1 MSSSKGR
8 LEQFPDAVAVVGV
21 IHPERLRVEEDV
33 QASLE
38 AETGLRWRIHGSRG
52 GATPDSP
59 ERSGSVEDL
68 ADQLRALPLEMEG
81 ADLVA
86 AAAEIVRYAVE
97 KAVAPIRQRQR
108 ISERIAGIIAETD
121 KESDRLAALQI
132 GCLVLFNALAF
143 QDRLADVNPA
153 VLTVRES
160 WREGLPGIRRDWQA
174 ICDDEVKPHRRN
186 TMKVGFIGLGTMG
199 ASMAYNCLQGGNEM
213 VVHDIRREAA
223 TRHLEAGADWAD
235 SPREVAEASEIVFT
249 SLPGPTEVEAVGLG
263 EDGILEGMSE
273 GKVYFDLSTSTPT
286 LIRHIHEEAAARGI
300 HVLDAP
306 VSGGPRGAASRNLA
320 IWVGGD
326 QEVFD
331 RCKPV
336 LDSIGDKAYYVGPI
350 GCGAIAK
357 LVHNCTGY
365 IVQAALAEV
374 FTMGVKAGVEPL
386 ALWQAVRK
394 GAQGRRGTFEGL
406 AEHLLPGKF
415 DPPDFALRLA
425 RKDVDLAVGVG
436 REYDVPM
443 RLAQLTL
450 QEMTEALNR
459 GWGHRDSRVAMLLQE
474 ERAGVEVRVDEA
486 LLQAVLEEE
495 RSAGA

>member
-1 MSSSKGR
+1 
-8 LEQFPDAVAVVGV
+8 
-21 IHPERLRVEEDV
+21 
-33 QASLE
+33 
-38 AETGLRWRIHGSRG
+38 
-52 GATPDSP
+52 
-59 ERSGSVEDL
+59 
-68 ADQLRALPLEMEG
+68 
-81 ADLVA
+81 
-86 AAAEIVRYAVE
+86 
-97 KAVAPIRQRQR
+97 
-108 ISERIAGIIAETD
+108 
-121 KESDRLAALQI
+121 
-132 GCLVLFNALAF
+132 
-143 QDRLADVNPA
+143 
-153 VLTVRES
+153 
-160 WREGLPGIRRDWQA
+160 
-174 ICDDEVKPHRRN
+174 
-186 TMKVGFIGLGTMG
+186 MKVGFIGLGTMG

-213 VVHDIRREAA
+213 VVHDIRRESA

-286 LIRHIHEEAAARGI
+286 LIRHIHEQAAARGV

-326 QEVFD
+326 KDVFD

-350 GCGAIAK
+350 GCGAVAK

-486 LLQAVLEEE
+486 LLNAVLEEE
-495 RSAGA
+495 RQAGA